1 MAEIKLK
8 SEQSDEAV
16 NILKDALKSEEMRLR
31 YALEI
36 AHRRISRFE
45 DKYGT
50 SSENFI
56 EKWTA
61 EDLPGGD
68 DEYVEWAGEIKLASR
83 VQERL
88 NILNNIEYVH

>member
-8 SEQSDEAV
+8 SGQSEEAV
-16 NILKDALKSEEMRLR
+16 NILQEALKTEEMRLR
-31 YALEI
+31 YALDS

-45 DKYGT
+45 EKYGI
-50 SSENFI
+50 SSKNFI
-56 EKWTA
+56 EQWTA
-61 EDLPGGD
+61 EDLQDGD
-68 DEYVEWAGEIKLASR
+68 AEYVEWAGEIKLASR